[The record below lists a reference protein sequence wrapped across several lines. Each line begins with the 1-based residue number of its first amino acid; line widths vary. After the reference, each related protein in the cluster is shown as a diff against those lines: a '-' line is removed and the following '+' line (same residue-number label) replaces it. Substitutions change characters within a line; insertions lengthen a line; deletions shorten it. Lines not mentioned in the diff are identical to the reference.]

1 MTMSA
6 TAGGYSRGLGCVGY
20 QMSKQEFLA
29 WAAQVYPALP
39 RDMHGEYLTW
49 ESFRDRKTERNMI
62 E

>member
-1 MTMSA
+1 MTIEGL
-6 TAGGYSRGLGCVGY
+6 AGGYSCGLGCGGY

-49 ESFRDRKTERNMI
+49 ESFRDRKTDRNTI